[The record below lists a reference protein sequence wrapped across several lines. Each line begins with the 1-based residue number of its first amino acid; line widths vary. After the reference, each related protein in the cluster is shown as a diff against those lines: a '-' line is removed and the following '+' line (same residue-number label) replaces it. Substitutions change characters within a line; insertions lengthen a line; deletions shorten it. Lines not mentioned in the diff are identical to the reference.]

1 MYKRLHKVAM
11 FSSPVLALYGIAP
24 AYVLNKIPPNLF
36 FIIAFGLS
44 LNILIF
50 WEIHIYLIK
59 KLGSDSYKR
68 YILSYLLPMTIHAIL
83 ISIGI
88 LFDLRPPEVNL
99 IFPFIASIAI
109 NTIIIVIANSI
120 VFQFQKKS
128 ADIEIERLKVNN
140 LEAQKQA
147 LIQQLQPHFLFNA
160 LSTLKSLISDNTQQA
175 VDYTVRLSS
184 FLRYSIESNNNQIVP
199 LEQEIHFLKDYIDLQ
214 KVRFGEALQ
223 AKIDIDENCFTKK
236 LPVYAIQ
243 SLVENA
249 IKHNAFT
256 NQHPLQIHIFSEA
269 DKIVVSNNLSP
280 KANYFTTGIGLQNLN
295 KRYALLNNSSI
306 EIIQTASSFIV
317 KINLL

>member
-1 MYKRLHKVAM
+1 M

-24 AYVLNKIPPNLF
+24 AYVLNKIPAHLF
-36 FIIAFGLS
+36 FAIAFGLS
-44 LNILIF
+44 LNIFIF
-50 WEIHIYLIK
+50 WQIHIYLIK
-59 KLGSDSYKR
+59 KWGSDSYKR
-68 YILSYLLPMTIHAIL
+68 YILSYLLPMTIHAMV
-83 ISIGI
+83 ISIGMN
-88 LFDLRPPEVNL
+88 FDMKPPEVNL

-128 ADIEIERLKVNN
+128 AEIEIEQLKVNN

-184 FLRYSIESNNNQIVP
+184 FLRYSIESNKNQIVS
-199 LEQEIHFLKDYIDLQ
+199 LEQEIQFLKDYIDLQ
-214 KVRFGEALQ
+214 KVRFGDALQ
-223 AKIDIDENCFTKK
+223 TKMEIDESCFSKK
-236 LPVYAIQ
+236 IPVYALQ

-256 NQHPLQIHIFSEA
+256 NQHPLEINISSDG
-269 DKIVVSNNLSP
+269 DKIAVSNNLSP
-280 KANYFTTGIGLQNLN
+280 KVNYFTTGIGLQNLN

-306 EIIQTASSFIV
+306 EIIQTTAAFIV